1 MSDRRTAV
9 LKVVFAVIAVAYAL
23 LKVAYT
29 LLLAFLLWFGI
40 YLLAGTEC
48 EEPDCSWL
56 ADNVFTGDRSA
67 YLLVVCLLVAV
78 GLVWAIPLARRK
90 RSSHRPQ
97 D

>member
-1 MSDRRTAV
+1 MSNRRTAV
-9 LKVVFAVIAVAYAL
+9 LKVVFALIAGAYAL

-29 LLLAFLLWFGI
+29 LLIALLLWYGI

-67 YLLVVCLLVAV
+67 YLLVVCVLVAV
-78 GLVWAIPLARRK
+78 GLVWGIPAARR
-90 RSSHRPQ
+90 RRTSHRAQ
-97 D
+97 G